1 LSVAESSARADVT
14 VTVDLAEELLSTSTA
29 ASMPSSTSQFHTTVI
44 VHSSA
49 DQQATTPTS
58 CEETIDELSA
68 TGDQSNVAEQ
78 SDTTAPA
85 AKGASIETTP
95 LSANTTQ
102 PAGAES
108 AVSDSRPAPSRRPIS
123 RSQLSQ
129 GQSTGPLHHGGG
141 SMARSNNELSH
152 HAVMGALFRRH
163 SKAEVA
169 AVARRQQQE
178 AAARAS
184 MSSNQASGGGA
195 NSMSVSVPNLTSTME
210 QTVSLLESFAAVA
223 RRNLGNNTNN
233 LVAAVTG
240 VNNNPCSSLV
250 RLALS
255 SNSPGKFLLLCIEQ
269 NLFFF
274 NLND

>member
-1 LSVAESSARADVT
+1 VCSS
-14 VTVDLAEELLSTSTA
+14 DL
-29 ASMPSSTSQFHTTVI
+29 
-44 VHSSA
+44 
-49 DQQATTPTS
+49 
-58 CEETIDELSA
+58 
-68 TGDQSNVAEQ
+68 
-78 SDTTAPA
+78 
-85 AKGASIETTP
+85 
-95 LSANTTQ
+95 
-102 PAGAES
+102 
-108 AVSDSRPAPSRRPIS
+108 
-123 RSQLSQ
+123 
-129 GQSTGPLHHGGG
+129 
-141 SMARSNNELSH
+141 
-152 HAVMGALFRRH
+152 
-163 SKAEVA
+163 
-169 AVARRQQQE
+169 
-178 AAARAS
+178 S